1 MIMDRKRYHFIDN
14 IRWVVVLLVLLY
26 HVFYNYNALGVFGAI
41 GSLGDNQWQDIICTL
56 LNPWFMPMLFVIA
69 GASSKYALEHQ
80 TTKEFR
86 IERRRK
92 LLIPSTLGILIFGW
106 ILGMINMAN
115 AGIVLPEGTPGWVTY
130 LISLPSGIAHLW
142 FIQDLFGF
150 SLLLLIARKWIDVKQ
165 VDNWLTTL
173 PKYGITLVMMAIFG
187 VLYATSLTQID
198 DPSAAM
204 GLFNLYRPIFYF
216 VVFIMGYYIFSSEA
230 IHNYLASK
238 AKLLILLA
246 IMSATVFGIR
256 YYGVDYTLPNVLQ
269 SPLCVLFC
277 WTAIMAMLGGFKRW
291 ADRTTSFTSYM
302 TRSSFGVYIVHMTIC
317 SATCILLKQTTLP
330 VWSIYLITIAATFV
344 GSFLLWEILRRVPF
358 VRWCIFGIKA
368 R

>member
-1 MIMDRKRYHFIDN
+1 LVRKALDVDRVD
-14 IRWVVVLLVLLY
+14 RWLSSLPNYGVMLVLIAVFALLY
-26 HVFYNYNALGVFGAI
+26 I
-41 GSLGDNQWQDIICTL
+41 TSWT
-56 LNPWFMPMLFVIA
+56 
-69 GASSKYALEHQ
+69 
-80 TTKEFR
+80 
-86 IERRRK
+86 
-92 LLIPSTLGILIFGW
+92 
-106 ILGMINMAN
+106 
-115 AGIVLPEGTPGWVTY
+115 
-130 LISLPSGIAHLW
+130 
-142 FIQDLFGF
+142 
-150 SLLLLIARKWIDVKQ
+150 Q
-165 VDNWLTTL
+165 VDN
-173 PKYGITLVMMAIFG
+173 
-187 VLYATSLTQID
+187 
-198 DPSAAM
+198 PSAAM
-204 GLFNLYRPIFYF
+204 GLLNLYRPIFYF
-216 VVFIMGYYIFSSEA
+216 TTFLMGYYIFSSEA
-230 IHNYLASK
+230 IHDYLASK